1 MLDFFGDQV
10 ILLTGA
16 AGSVGQELIRQ
27 LLPLKP
33 AEIRALD
40 NNETA
45 LFFLGEQY
53 RQVPGFSIHLG
64 DVRDAWKLE
73 NLCHGVDLV
82 IHTAAFKH
90 VGLSEQ
96 NPFDAIQ
103 TNVLGVKNVIQAALR
118 QGVKRVLFT
127 SSDKAVNPTN
137 VMGTTKLLGERL
149 VTAANLAKA
158 NGRPRFFSVRFGNV
172 MGSRGS
178 VLPIFVEQIRRG
190 GPVTVTDANM
200 SRFVMTLP
208 EAVHL
213 VLKACVLSCG
223 GEIFVT
229 KMPVMRILDLARAL
243 IELLAPLNGQAPEEI
258 PIRFT
263 GARLGEKLYE
273 ELLTEEETSRTLE
286 LKEMFVV
293 LPSLPGLR
301 GQVRYH
307 YADRVEGAACLR
319 AYVSSQEL
327 PMTVE
332 EIKQFL
338 LSRQLLGPL
347 RFRDYQAE
355 GAEMGSGTWLERV
368 CVDGP
373 ASVRL
378 GG

>member
-1 MLDFFGDQV
+1 MLDFFADQV

-40 NNETA
+40 NNETG
-45 LFFLGEQY
+45 LFYLEEQY
-53 RQVPGFSIHLG
+53 RQVGGFSVCLG

-73 NLCHGVDLV
+73 SLCHGVDLV
-82 IHTAAFKH
+82 IHAAAFKH

-137 VMGTTKLLGERL
+137 VMGTTKLIGERL
-149 VTAANLAKA
+149 ITAANLEKG
-158 NGRPRFFSVRFGNV
+158 NGRPRFSSVRFGNV

-178 VLPIFVEQIRRG
+178 VLPVFVEQIRQG

-208 EAVHL
+208 EAVRL
-213 VLKACVLSCG
+213 VLKACVLACG

-243 IELLAPLNGQAPEEI
+243 IELLAPLNGHLPEDI
-258 PIRFT
+258 PIRFI
-263 GARLGEKLYE
+263 GARPGEKLYE
-273 ELLTEEETSRTLE
+273 ELLTEEETGRALE
-286 LKEMFVV
+286 LREMFVV
-293 LPSLPGLR
+293 LPSLPGLSAKI
-301 GQVRYH
+301 RYQ
-307 YADRVEGAACLR
+307 YADRVEGASCPR
-319 AYVSSQEL
+319 AYVSSRET

-338 LSRQLLGPL
+338 LSQQLLEPL
-347 RFRDYQAE
+347 RGRCYPDKGVE
-355 GAEMGSGTWLERV
+355 SGVWDR
-368 CVDGP
+368 P
-373 ASVRL
+373 F
-378 GG
+378 